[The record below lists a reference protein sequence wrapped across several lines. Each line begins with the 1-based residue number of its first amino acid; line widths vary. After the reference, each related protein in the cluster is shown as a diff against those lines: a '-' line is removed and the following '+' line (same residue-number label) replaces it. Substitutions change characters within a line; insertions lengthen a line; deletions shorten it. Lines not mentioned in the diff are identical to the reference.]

1 MDDDVDN
8 VDNNKSQYIWVIASF
23 QFVPFFPEFTAKR
36 SQTEKKGMSA
46 KEQKFHSA
54 LRQFRAERVT
64 ELFPFLFHLFL
75 MTDNGWWCWQWW

>member
-46 KEQKFHSA
+46 KEQKSC
-54 LRQFRAERVT
+54 AERRRKVAI
-64 ELFPFLFHLFL
+64 
-75 MTDNGWWCWQWW
+75 